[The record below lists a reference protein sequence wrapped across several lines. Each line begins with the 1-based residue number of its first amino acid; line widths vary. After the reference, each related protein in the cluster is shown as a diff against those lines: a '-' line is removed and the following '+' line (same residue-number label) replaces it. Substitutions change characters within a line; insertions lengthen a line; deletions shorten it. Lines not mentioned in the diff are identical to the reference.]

1 MSWILMDPA
10 DDDASVKAIVHIAH
24 DTEYINVSE
33 DHCDS
38 NQCFTE
44 PRVVA
49 VTTDQRTTLSSVW
62 GPNAILDPAFPAVE
76 PLLASKQGALVIGLE
91 FLSEMAHKDGMLYPK
106 QL

>member
-1 MSWILMDPA
+1 M
-10 DDDASVKAIVHIAH
+10 HIAH
-24 DTEYINVSE
+24 DTEYIGVSEEME

-62 GPNAILDPAFPAVE
+62 GTNAILGPAFPAVE
-76 PLLASKQGALVIGLE
+76 PLLASKQGDFGNRFGVPVRNG
-91 FLSEMAHKDGMLYPK
+91 SQG
-106 QL
+106 